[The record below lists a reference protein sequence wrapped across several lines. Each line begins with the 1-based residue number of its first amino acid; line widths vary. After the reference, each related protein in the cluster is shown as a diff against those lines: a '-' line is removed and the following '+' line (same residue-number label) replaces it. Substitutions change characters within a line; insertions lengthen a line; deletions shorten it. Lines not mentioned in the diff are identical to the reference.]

1 MAVLGTGSVIVLLS
15 RRKGEVMA
23 KAEPSVDPSAPPRD
37 FAGLRSLL
45 IERHQTLPKRLAQVA
60 RFAVAHPDEMA
71 FGTAAGIAEQ
81 AAVQPSTLV
90 RFAQTIGYQGFSD
103 LQEIFR
109 SRLRERW
116 PDYEERLASLS
127 HQERQQDGG
136 QGILDGFA
144 QAGVTSLMRLRDSI
158 DSEQLTQAA
167 SLLAAADGIY
177 LLGQRRAFPI
187 AAYMAYALGKLG
199 VKSALIDNVGT
210 LGQEQ
215 SAFATERDALIS
227 ISFTPYT
234 PATIELTKLTAG
246 RGVPLVAITDS
257 PFSPLTEL
265 AQVWFEVVE
274 ADFAAFR
281 SLSACFCLAMAL
293 SVSTAE
299 QRRNR

>member
-1 MAVLGTGSVIVLLS
+1 
-15 RRKGEVMA
+15 MA
-23 KAEPSVDPSAPPRD
+23 KAESTVDPEAPPRD
-37 FAGLRSLL
+37 YAGLRGLL

-116 PDYEERLASLS
+116 PDYEERLESLS
-127 HQERQQDGG
+127 HQDRGREGVPDL
-136 QGILDGFA
+136 LDGFA
-144 QAGVTSLMRLRDSI
+144 QAGATSLMRLRESI
-158 DSEQLTQAA
+158 DAEQLNSATT
-167 SLLAAADGIY
+167 LLARADTIY

-187 AAYMAYALGKLG
+187 SAYMAYALGKLG
-199 VKSALIDNVGT
+199 VKSILVDNVGT

-215 SAFATERDALIS
+215 SAFAGAKDALIS
-227 ISFTPYT
+227 ISFTPYA
-234 PATIELTKLTAG
+234 PATIELTKLAVG

-257 PFSPLTEL
+257 PFSPLTGL
-265 AQVWFEVVE
+265 ADVWFEVVE

-293 SVSTAE
+293 SVSIAD
-299 QRRNR
+299 QRRSR

>member
-1 MAVLGTGSVIVLLS
+1 MKHEAGNSSG
-15 RRKGEVMA
+15 KGGAMA
-23 KAEPSVDPSAPPRD
+23 KADTTLDPEAPPRD
-37 FAGLRSLL
+37 YAGLRSLL

-81 AAVQPSTLV
+81 ADVQPSTLV

-127 HQERQQDGG
+127 HQEHGG
-136 QGILDGFA
+136 EGLPSLLEGFA

-158 DSEQLTQAA
+158 DSDQLSKAA
-167 SLLAAADGIY
+167 RLLAAADTIY

-199 VKSALIDNVGT
+199 VKIVLIDNVGT

-215 SAFATERDALIS
+215 SAFATPRDALIS
-227 ISFTPYT
+227 ISFTPYA
-234 PATIELTKLTAG
+234 PATIELTKQMSG
-246 RGVPLVAITDS
+246 RDVPLVAITDS
-257 PFSPLTEL
+257 PFSPLTEP
-265 AQVWFEVVE
+265 AAVWFEVVE

-293 SVSTAE
+293 SVSIAD
-299 QRRNR
+299 QRRSR

>member
-1 MAVLGTGSVIVLLS
+1 MGKVDSMA
-15 RRKGEVMA
+15 KGEPGA
-23 KAEPSVDPSAPPRD
+23 RAEPEGDLPAPPRD
-37 FAGLRSLL
+37 FAGLRTLL
-45 IERHQTLPKRLAQVA
+45 MERHATLPKRLAQVA

-71 FGTAAGIAEQ
+71 FGTAASIAEQ

-116 PDYEERLASLS
+116 PDYEERLESLS
-127 HQERQQDGG
+127 HQERGG
-136 QGILDGFA
+136 GGVPDLLDGFA

-158 DSEQLTQAA
+158 DADHLGKA
-167 SLLAAADGIY
+167 SRLLAAADTIY

-199 VKSALIDNVGT
+199 VKSLLIDNVGT

-215 SAFATERDALIS
+215 AAFAAAQDALIS
-227 ISFTPYT
+227 VSFTPYA
-234 PATIELTKLTAG
+234 PATIELTGSTAA

-257 PFSPLTEL
+257 PFSPLTEQ
-265 AQVWFEVVE
+265 ADVWFEVVE

-281 SLSACFCLAMAL
+281 SLSASFCLAMAL
-293 SVSTAE
+293 SVSIAE
-299 QRRNR
+299 QRRSR

>member
-1 MAVLGTGSVIVLLS
+1 METVAEDLG
-15 RRKGEVMA
+15 
-23 KAEPSVDPSAPPRD
+23 DPPRD
-37 FAGLRSLL
+37 FVGLRSLL
-45 IERHQTLPKRLAQVA
+45 MERHQTLPKRLAQVA

-71 FGTAAGIAEQ
+71 FGTAASIAEQ
-81 AAVQPSTLV
+81 ASVQPSTLV

-109 SRLRERW
+109 ARLRDRW
-116 PDYEERLASLS
+116 PDYEERLESLS
-127 HQERQQDGG
+127 HQDRDREGLPG
-136 QGILDGFA
+136 LLDGFA

-158 DSEQLTQAA
+158 DAAQLDKAA
-167 SLLAAADGIY
+167 ALLAAADTIY

-187 AAYMAYALGKLG
+187 TAYMAYALGKLG
-199 VKSALIDNVGT
+199 VKSILIDNVGT

-215 SAFATERDALIS
+215 SAFAGKKDALIS
-227 ISFTPYT
+227 ISFTPYA
-234 PATIELTKLTAG
+234 PATIELTKATAA

-265 AQVWFEVVE
+265 ADAWFEVVE

-293 SVSTAE
+293 SVSIAE
-299 QRRNR
+299 KRRGG

>member
-1 MAVLGTGSVIVLLS
+1 
-15 RRKGEVMA
+15 MA
-23 KAEPSVDPSAPPRD
+23 KAETSVDQAGPPRD
-37 FAGLRSLL
+37 FAGLRSFL
-45 IERHQTLPKRLAQVA
+45 IERHQSLPNRLAQVA

-90 RFAQTIGYQGFSD
+90 RFAQTIGYQGFSE

-116 PDYEERLASLS
+116 PDYEERLESLS
-127 HQERQQDGG
+127 HQDRGREGVPG
-136 QGILDGFA
+136 LLDGFA
-144 QAGVTSLMRLRDSI
+144 QAGVTSLMRLRDAI
-158 DSEQLTQAA
+158 DAEQLSSAA
-167 SLLAAADGIY
+167 RLLAGADSIY

-199 VKSALIDNVGT
+199 VKSNLIDNVGT

-215 SAFATERDALIS
+215 VAFAGPQDALIS
-227 ISFTPYT
+227 ISFTPYA
-234 PATIELTKLTAG
+234 PATIELTKAATG

-257 PFSPLTEL
+257 PFSPLTGL
-265 AQVWFEVVE
+265 ADVWFEVVE

-281 SLSACFCLAMAL
+281 SLSGSFCLAMAL
-293 SVSTAE
+293 SVSIAE
-299 QRRNR
+299 QRRGN

>member
-1 MAVLGTGSVIVLLS
+1 MAKTGSSL
-15 RRKGEVMA
+15 ET
-23 KAEPSVDPSAPPRD
+23 EAPPRD

-45 IERHQTLPKRLAQVA
+45 IERHQSLPKRLAQVA

-109 SRLRERW
+109 ARLRERW
-116 PDYEERLASLS
+116 PDYEERLENLS
-127 HQERQQDGG
+127 RQDPGQEGG
-136 QGILDGFA
+136 PDLLNGFA
-144 QAGVTSLMRLRDSI
+144 QAGVTSLMRLRDTI
-158 DSEQLTQAA
+158 DAGQLSKAA
-167 SLLAAADGIY
+167 GLLAAADTVY

-187 AAYMAYALGKLG
+187 AAYTAYALGKLG
-199 VKSALIDNVGT
+199 VKSTLVDNVGT

-215 SAFATERDALIS
+215 SAFAGPKDALVS
-227 ISFTPYT
+227 VTFTPYT
-234 PATIELTKLTAG
+234 PTTIDLTKQAAD

-265 AQVWFEVVE
+265 ADVWFEVVE

-281 SLSACFCLAMAL
+281 SLSACMCLAMAL
-293 SVSTAE
+293 SVSIAD
-299 QRRNR
+299 QRRGR